1 MKAQVLTGLRQ
12 MKMVNQTMP
21 RLEKSND
28 VLLRVAYVGV
38 CGSDVHY
45 YETGRIG
52 SQVVQFPFAV
62 GHECTAIVEAVG
74 QTVQNVQVGQTVAVE
89 PAVSCHQ
96 CDQCLAG
103 RPHTCRKLKFLGC
116 PGQLEGCLKEY
127 IVMPSECCFPIDGK
141 ATLQQGVLCEP
152 FAIGLYAV
160 QLSDIRQGQRVAVL
174 GSGPIGLSC
183 LAAARASGAGRVYVT
198 DLIDARLAAAKQM
211 GADWVGNPSK
221 GDIVSQILAAEP
233 LGLDIVYECAG
244 QQETLD
250 QAIQLLKP
258 GGKLMLIGIPRDDR
272 VFFSPDLMRRKEI
285 AILNVRRQNHCT
297 QKAIDWVAQKKVIL
311 DPMITHTFDFEQTV
325 EAFEM
330 VAGYRDGVIKALIKI
345 YDPK

>member
-12 MKMVNQTMP
+12 MKIVDQNMP
-21 RLEKSND
+21 RLETAND

-52 SQVVQFPFAV
+52 SQIVQFPFAV

-74 QTVQNVQVGQTVAVE
+74 QAVQNVQVGQIVAVE
-89 PAVSCHQ
+89 PSVSCHQ

-141 ATLQQGVLCEP
+141 ATLAQGVLCEP

-160 QLSDIRQGQRVAVL
+160 QLSDIRKGQRAVVL

-183 LAAARASGAGRVYVT
+183 LVAAKASGAGRVYVT
-198 DLIDARLAAAKQM
+198 DLIDARLATAKQM
-211 GADWVGNPSK
+211 GADWVGNPAK
-221 GDIVSQILAAEP
+221 GDIVSQISAEEP

-258 GGKLMLIGIPRDDR
+258 GGKLMLIGIPRHDQ

-297 QKAIDWVAQKKVIL
+297 QKAIDWVAQKKVVL
-311 DPMITHTFDFEQTV
+311 DPMITHTFHFDQTV

-330 VAGYRDGVIKALIKI
+330 VAGYRDGVIKALIKV
-345 YDPK
+345 YEPR